1 MVTGH
6 LHVNRDIILAS
17 RRQFLQE
24 RKKRIPIEAVL
35 AMAQMQSR
43 PRPILNMM
51 QEEGVVTL
59 IAQITRTP
67 VYDPVTAALTCVQEG
82 AQAIAFFTDHALYHG
97 DYEDMLMVAR
107 GVRNTPVICENYM
120 PDEYSVLTARAA
132 DASALVLHSSV
143 LEEKALRQTVVA
155 TQKNKMTAIVQIS
168 HMGQLGLVQ
177 SLSPHAIAFGD
188 DGTGTLEESLKHLAA
203 CRDTFPAYT
212 RVMLMHCLETVEEV
226 EAALEARVHAVI
238 VSETLM
244 RQDKR
249 ISKIRRLVNH
259 PMAT

>member
-17 RRQFLQE
+17 RRQFMQE
-24 RKKRIPIEAVL
+24 RKKRIPTEAVL

-43 PRPILNMM
+43 PRPILNTM
-51 QEEGVVTL
+51 QDDNAVTL

-107 GVRNTPVICENYM
+107 GVRNTPVICQNYL
-120 PDEYSVLTARAA
+120 PDEYSVLTARSS

-155 TQKNKMTAIVQIS
+155 TQKNKMTAIIQIS
-168 HMGQLGLVQ
+168 HMGQLELVQ
-177 SLSPHAIAFGD
+177 SLSPHAVAFGD
-188 DGTGTLEESLKHLAA
+188 DGSGTLEDSLTQLAA

-212 RVMLMHCLETVEEV
+212 RLLLMHCLETVEEV
-226 EAALEARVHAVI
+226 EAAIEARVHAVI
-238 VSETLM
+238 VSEALM
-244 RQDKR
+244 RNEKR
-249 ISKIRRLVNH
+249 INKIRRLVNH

>member
-24 RKKRIPIEAVL
+24 RKKRIPTEAVL

-43 PRPILNMM
+43 PRPILNTMHDYDS
-51 QEEGVVTL
+51 VAL

-107 GVRNTPVICENYM
+107 GVRNTPVICQNYM
-120 PDEYSVLTARAA
+120 PDEYSVLTARSS

-143 LEEKALRQTVVA
+143 LDDKALRQTVVA
-155 TQKNKMTAIVQIS
+155 TQKNKMVAIVQIS
-168 HMGQLGLVQ
+168 HMGQLGLAQ
-177 SLSPHAIAFGD
+177 TLSPHAIAFGD
-188 DGTGTLEESLKHLAA
+188 DRAGTLEDSLTQLSA
-203 CRDTFPAYT
+203 CRDEFPAYT
-212 RVMLMHCLETVEEV
+212 QVLLSHCLETVDEV
-226 EAALEARVHAVI
+226 EAALQVRVHAII
-238 VSETLM
+238 VSESLM
-244 RQDKR
+244 RQDKK
-249 ISKIRRLVNH
+249 IAKIRRLINH

>member
-17 RRQFLQE
+17 RRQFMQE
-24 RKKRIPIEAVL
+24 RKKRIPVEAVL

-43 PRPILNMM
+43 PRPILNTMHDYDS
-51 QEEGVVTL
+51 VAL

-120 PDEYSVLTARAA
+120 PDEYSVLTARAS
-132 DASALVLHSSV
+132 DASALVLHASV
-143 LEEKALRQTVVA
+143 LEAKVLRQTVVA
-155 TQKNKMTAIVQIS
+155 TQKNKMAAIVQVS
-168 HMGQLGLVQ
+168 DMGQLPLVQ
-177 SLSPHAIAFGD
+177 SLSPHAVAFGD
-188 DGTGTLEESLKHLAA
+188 AQSGTLEDSLTQLSA
-203 CRDTFPAYT
+203 CRDSFPAHIQ
-212 RVMLMHCLETVEEV
+212 VMLMHCLETVDEV
-226 EAALEARVHAVI
+226 EAALQVRVHAVI
-238 VSETLM
+238 VSEALM
-244 RQDKR
+244 RQEKK
-249 ISKIRRLVNH
+249 ITKIRRLINH